1 MCTHTTYHYLNGD
14 KTMDERSNGNGH
26 RQRDLVGLID
36 VYLLRCEVEGK
47 SPNTL
52 DAYGETLG
60 RFAKVAQQEGFA
72 GDVSRIAPAHLYS
85 YLGRFT
91 HHSLE
96 SRHRYFREV
105 RCFFNWLVAA
115 DYLAETPFRSLHNVR
130 LPQKIVQPFN
140 GEEIARLL
148 ACCHPETIAG
158 ARDRAILLT
167 LLDTGVRV
175 GELVRVTVEDFDF
188 ERQRLRILYGKGN
201 KQRIVRFGSQCQQ
214 AVEHYVQR
222 FRGAGP
228 GPVFRDSRRDRPL
241 QNNGV
246 KQMLRRLGRLAV
258 VAKVHAHRFRHTFAT
273 WAIENQARELDVQYL
288 LGHSTPD
295 MVRRYSATYNSE
307 KAARAHELF
316 SPADRLGERLVGV
329 SPTTQ

>member
-1 MCTHTTYHYLNGD
+1 MSV
-14 KTMDERSNGNGH
+14 RRNGNGH

-60 RFAKVAQQEGFA
+60 RFAKVAHQEGFA

-115 DYLAETPFRSLHNVR
+115 DYLKETPFRSLHNVR

-148 ACCHPETIAG
+148 ACCDSETVAG
-158 ARDRAILLT
+158 ARDRAIVLT

-214 AVEHYVQR
+214 AVEHYIQR
-222 FRGAGP
+222 FRGTGP
-228 GPVFRDSRRDRPL
+228 GTVFRDSRRDLPL

-246 KQMLRRLGRLAV
+246 KQMLRRLGRSAG

-288 LGHSTPD
+288 LGHSSPD